1 MHFRAITVI
10 AKLEATYMANNRAM
24 VGQIQTH
31 SFSAVLLH
39 SRETLETCKLC
50 HHRKDVSDMI
60 LSVCV
65 CVGKQIENGFYIIV
79 MIMEE

>member
-1 MHFRAITVI
+1 
-10 AKLEATYMANNRAM
+10 MANNRAM

-31 SFSAVLLH
+31 SFSAVLLY
-39 SRETLETCKLC
+39 SRGTLEICKLC

-65 CVGKQIENGFYIIV
+65 WRKADRKWFLYYCYDYGGII
-79 MIMEE
+79 MLRN